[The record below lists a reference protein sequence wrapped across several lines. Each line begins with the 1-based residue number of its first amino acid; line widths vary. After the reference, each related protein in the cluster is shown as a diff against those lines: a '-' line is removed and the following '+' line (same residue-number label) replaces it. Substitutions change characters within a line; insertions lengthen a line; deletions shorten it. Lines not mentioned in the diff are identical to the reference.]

1 MVEGRPDG
9 PWTTGQRVP
18 ILHNPMILKPT
29 SGRPRSFTEW
39 ARAHAVAFDAAPRQH
54 AVADLAAAM
63 PELVGDQLRMT
74 SSYMRLACVRRI
86 TRKLARSSPIVLKS
100 AAEYADASNCPS
112 TAASCARKP
121 LI

>member
-63 PELVGDQLRMT
+63 PELVGDQLRIDDEFLHEARVRPAHHEEVGPLQPH
-74 SSYMRLACVRRI
+74 RLKKRG
-86 TRKLARSSPIVLKS
+86 
-100 AAEYADASNCPS
+100 
-112 TAASCARKP
+112 
-121 LI
+121 